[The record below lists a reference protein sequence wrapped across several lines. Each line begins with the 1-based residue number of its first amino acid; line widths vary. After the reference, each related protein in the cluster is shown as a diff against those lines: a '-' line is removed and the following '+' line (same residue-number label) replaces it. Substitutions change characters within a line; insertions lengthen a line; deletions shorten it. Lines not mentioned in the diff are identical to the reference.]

1 MTLVQTGQKK
11 KRIKNTGIPKTLY
24 DEIRS
29 YSWQQLEN
37 FLQNLSKNKNIITKQ
52 QEKGCDA
59 FVRIP
64 NILLEKNI
72 TCEKDR
78 IIFILTVHYFNY
90 GQSNKLLKFTA
101 FQLDELL
108 WTTEDIEPTV
118 LAKEINGNYD
128 IINVKYVRPFF
139 RITPAIEEN
148 IDKSQNEEIK
158 IKKEKSTTNKDKD
171 IKQDNNK
178 ISKYINLK
186 LLKAIQFDFKSM
198 AMGNSMTYDSYVE
211 LSKPIMKIEEE
222 NEEDD
227 IWKDI
232 LS

>member
-11 KRIKNTGIPKTLY
+11 KRIKNIGISKTVY
-24 DEIRS
+24 DKIRA
-29 YSWQQLEN
+29 YDYKQLEN
-37 FLQNLSKNKNIITKQ
+37 FLTNLHNSGDMIKTK
-52 QEKGCDA
+52 QEKGCKS

-64 NILLEKNI
+64 EILLSKPI
-72 TCEKDR
+72 TNENDR
-78 IIFILTVHYFNY
+78 IIFILSIHFFNY
-90 GQSNKLLKFTA
+90 GQSNKLLK
-101 FQLDELL
+101 LDGEDMAELL
-108 WTTEDIEPTV
+108 WFSENAEPTK

-211 LSKPIMKIEEE
+211 LSKAIMKIEEE